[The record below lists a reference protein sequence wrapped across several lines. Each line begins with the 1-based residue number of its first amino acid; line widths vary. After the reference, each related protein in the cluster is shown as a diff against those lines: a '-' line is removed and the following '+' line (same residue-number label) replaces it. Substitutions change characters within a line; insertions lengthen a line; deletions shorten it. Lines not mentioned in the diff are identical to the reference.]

1 MAIDLIKGVA
11 TQAINTGLQKV
22 AGNIPKLLG
31 INKGKVGRD
40 SSDYAFQNQTAVTTP
55 KLFQFPLDAT
65 QGPGLGNHGHYII
78 FYINEQQKAKLS
90 FSALEDPSGK
100 TYLDRENETRYIPP
114 YIRKNFGGA
123 EGYRNIKKTFFTNLS
138 LYLSSHKTIN
148 KIGEY
153 SYG

>member
-11 TQAINTGLQKV
+11 TQAVNTGLRKV

-31 INKGKVGRD
+31 INKGKVARD
-40 SSDYAFQNQTAVTTP
+40 SSDLAFQNEAAVTTP
-55 KLFQFPLDAT
+55 KLYQFPLDTT

-100 TYLDRENETRYIPP
+100 TFLDRENETRYTPP

>member
-65 QGPGLGNHGHYII
+65 QG
-78 FYINEQQKAKLS
+78 
-90 FSALEDPSGK
+90 
-100 TYLDRENETRYIPP
+100 RV
-114 YIRKNFGGA
+114 
-123 EGYRNIKKTFFTNLS
+123 
-138 LYLSSHKTIN
+138 
-148 KIGEY
+148 
-153 SYG
+153 